1 MMGGAITHLPM
12 KKSTINLP
20 ERTLR
25 RLQKAAASLLPRTTA
40 PRLADA
46 ILTTDL
52 DRREKKEGG
61 K

>member
-1 MMGGAITHLPM
+1 M

-25 RLQKAAASLLPRTTA
+25 RLQKAALSVLPQTTA

-46 ILTTDL
+46 ILTTEL
-52 DRREKKEGG
+52 DRRDKREGA